1 MTGLG
6 EMLNN
11 IAALSPEA
19 FHRYAFAGEALA
31 GKIPPAERL
40 SMAEKASS
48 CGVAYARSLAE
59 RYKNPSPAG
68 LCARLGTRL
77 ERTEEETNP
86 FLPVFAQFTPPKTIT
101 IFSRYSRK
109 AQELADEAAFESRV
123 EDTLIAHELFH
134 LLEEQNRRNI
144 YTRTEKVELWKKP
157 FSNRSRVPCLSE
169 IAAMAFAGK
178 LLGLPYSPC
187 VLNLVLMYSID
198 PGAADLLYRELLEAG
213 LRPVR

>member
-6 EMLNN
+6 EMLNKA
-11 IAALSPEA
+11 AALSPEA
-19 FHRYAFAGEALA
+19 FHRYAFAGEGLA

-48 CGVAYARSLAE
+48 CGTEYARSLAE
-59 RYKNPSPAG
+59 RYKNGSPAL
-68 LCARLGTRL
+68 LCVKLGIRL
-77 ERTEEETNP
+77 ERTEEETNRL
-86 FLPVFAQFTPPKTIT
+86 LPVFAQFTPPRIIT

-109 AQELADEAAFESRV
+109 AQDLADEAAFESRV

-134 LLEEQNRRNI
+134 ILEEQNRRTI
-144 YTRTEKVELWKKP
+144 YTCTEKVQLWKRP

-178 LLGLPYSPC
+178 LLGLPYSPY
-187 VLNLVLMYSID
+187 VLNLALMYSID
-198 PGAADLLYRELLEAG
+198 PGAAELLYKVLLETG
-213 LRPVR
+213 PR